1 LRDCALQPLAE
12 KHHALLCGVADFVH
26 RGCLPYARADDL
38 LNVTRHLNGGT
49 VGLAERRQWLA
60 RWKALSPT
68 VGAAAIL
75 PAAPHPS
82 LPDVPKPVPPSAPS
96 ITHPSR
102 GSIGAWIKSF
112 FTKGD

>member
-1 LRDCALQPLAE
+1 
-12 KHHALLCGVADFVH
+12 
-26 RGCLPYARADDL
+26 

-68 VGAAAIL
+68 VGAAVIL
-75 PAAPHPS
+75 SAHP
-82 LPDVPKPVPPSAPS
+82 LPPDVPKPAPPSAPS
-96 ITHPSR
+96 ITHPAR
-102 GSIGAWIKSF
+102 GSIGARIKSL